1 MQNAPTH
8 SDWWPDLIDPLK
20 RFGHRVTQYLSPPAD
35 ASSNEDAYSI
45 EMEVPGVKENDI
57 SVEIRGD
64 QLTLSGEKRSE
75 RNEQTE
81 TYLISERSFGA
92 FQRNFRL
99 PADVDT
105 AKIEA
110 HVEDGVLRVTLP
122 RKAGSDAAKRRI
134 EVRRAK
140 PRGITGDPRPN
151 FE

>member
-1 MQNAPTH
+1 MRNAPIH

-20 RFGHRVTQYLSPPAD
+20 RFGHRVAEYLSPPAD
-35 ASSNEDAYSI
+35 ASSNEAAYSI
-45 EMEVPGVKENDI
+45 EMEVPGVKEDDI
-57 SVEIRGD
+57 SVEISGD
-64 QLTLSGEKRSE
+64 QLTLSGEKRAE

-81 TYLISERSFGA
+81 TYLFSERSFGS
-92 FQRNFRL
+92 FRRNFRL
-99 PADVDT
+99 PPDVDT

-122 RKAGSDAAKRRI
+122 RRTDAASNKRRI
-134 EVRRAK
+134 EVHRAK